1 MILTVSEW
9 PVGKLQGQSGPV
21 KTTLSQYEY
30 KLVYF
35 GNPFYFANI
44 SAPQNHTEM
53 ILYSE
58 FTDGSQF
65 SKEKN
70 GLLFLGCSENQ
81 ETIKNINHTF
91 FTGHPFSKSLCF
103 KLLADIVSI

>member
-1 MILTVSEW
+1 MA
-9 PVGKLQGQSGPV
+9 PVGELQGQSGPV

-35 GNPFYFANI
+35 GTPFYFANI

-70 GLLFLGCSENQ
+70 GLKIFFSVAQKIKKQLKIEIIHFLQ
-81 ETIKNINHTF
+81 DT
-91 FTGHPFSKSLCF
+91 LY
-103 KLLADIVSI
+103 